1 MSGVNQMRDCRSC
14 FNIRWDDSTKQ
25 GMLSMEKNHGDLR
38 EVQAKP
44 VFIQDI
50 CLYLPEGDLDR

>member
-1 MSGVNQMRDCRSC
+1 
-14 FNIRWDDSTKQ
+14 
-25 GMLSMEKNHGDLR
+25 MEKNHGDLR